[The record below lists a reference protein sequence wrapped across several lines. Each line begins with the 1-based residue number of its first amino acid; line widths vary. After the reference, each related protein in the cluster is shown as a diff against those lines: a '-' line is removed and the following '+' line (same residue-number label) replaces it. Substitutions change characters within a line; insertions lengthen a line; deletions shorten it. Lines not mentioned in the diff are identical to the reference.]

1 MSRPDGS
8 GEEWTRRLAEASAWR
23 VTLSEADEVTS
34 PEFEAWMADPQNEDA
49 WDQAQ
54 SGWDVIDEH
63 AEVPELLAWRRD
75 ALARAHREGRRQW
88 GTAGSPGW
96 RIAAA
101 ACLILFVGI
110 GLFLAPS
117 LWRPDGTL
125 TFATELGE
133 RRVVTLSDGSRVSLD
148 AGTEVRVTYTDEA
161 RTIDLLRGQARF
173 DVAHDA
179 GRRFR
184 VKARDQIVIAT
195 GTAFNVD
202 MMGDGVLVTLI
213 EGSVL
218 VTRREDAEPTSSSL
232 NPVTS
237 VALREG
243 QQLIAAPRASP
254 IVQEASL
261 DRATAWERGQ
271 LAFED
276 ETLSAIA
283 HRMNRYSR
291 QQIIVDADA
300 SSLRVSGVFRAGD
313 APAFLDIVTR
323 YLPVRATQTDDGSIL
338 LKAAS

>member
-1 MSRPDGS
+1 MSRTDRSS
-8 GEEWTRRLAEASAWR
+8 GDRTRRLAEATAWR
-23 VTLSEADEVTS
+23 VTLSEAGEFTS
-34 PEFEAWMADPQNEDA
+34 PEFETWIADPQNEAA
-49 WDQAQ
+49 WDQVQ
-54 SGWDVIDEH
+54 SGWNIFDEH

-88 GTAGSPGW
+88 GKVGSPGW

-101 ACLILFVGI
+101 ACVIMFVGI
-110 GLFLAPS
+110 GLFLTSS

-125 TFATELGE
+125 TFATDLGE

-161 RTIDLLRGQARF
+161 RTLDLLRGQARF
-173 DVAHDA
+173 DVAHEA
-179 GRRFR
+179 ARRFLVR
-184 VKARDQIVIAT
+184 ARDQIVIAT

-218 VTRREDAEPTSSSL
+218 VTRREDAEPTNSSL
-232 NPVTS
+232 NPTTS

-243 QQLIAAPRASP
+243 QQLIAAPRAPP

-261 DRATAWERGQ
+261 DQATAWERGQ

-300 SSLRVSGVFRAGD
+300 SNLRVSGVFRAGD
-313 APAFLDIVTR
+313 APAFLDVITQ

-338 LKAAS
+338 LKSAS